1 VTPPARIHDCRWAA
15 LDPAEMGRGPGPR
28 RRGLARGGGAL
39 ATGDIDLWEI
49 NDACAA
55 QVLGG
60 LAV

>member
-15 LDPAEMGRGPGPR
+15 LDPAEMGL

-39 ATGDIDLWEI
+39 ATGDIDLWGI
-49 NDACAA
+49 NQACAA
-55 QVLGG
+55 QVLAC